1 MYRLERYCYIHSDSI
16 IFTMEGM
23 YDYVAEQGWGNRIPK
38 SKCAYINNGVNLEQY
53 RSNALDYE
61 FPDAQLNDP
70 DTFKVIYCG
79 SIRTANHVGA
89 LVECADVL
97 KSKGLARKIQFLIF
111 GDGTERRRLEEEAV
125 KRGLDNI
132 CFKGFVEKKYIPYIL
147 SKGDLNVL
155 NLSLIH
161 I

>member
-1 MYRLERYCYIHSDSI
+1 MLAGVQIANRLKVPCITEVRDLWPESLVEYGGMSRKNMVIRCMYRLERYCYIHSDSI

-70 DTFKVIYCG
+70 DTFKVIY
-79 SIRTANHVGA
+79 
-89 LVECADVL
+89 
-97 KSKGLARKIQFLIF
+97 
-111 GDGTERRRLEEEAV
+111 
-125 KRGLDNI
+125 
-132 CFKGFVEKKYIPYIL
+132 
-147 SKGDLNVL
+147 
-155 NLSLIH
+155 
-161 I
+161 